1 MVVASGNIMYYT
13 TIFSKASLVVLQTT
27 TGKLI
32 LPCSETNAA
41 KYQLSQ
47 SFGYALVPVE
57 LLGFQ
62 SC

>member
-32 LPCSETNAA
+32 LSCSETNAA
-41 KYQLSQ
+41 KHQLSQ